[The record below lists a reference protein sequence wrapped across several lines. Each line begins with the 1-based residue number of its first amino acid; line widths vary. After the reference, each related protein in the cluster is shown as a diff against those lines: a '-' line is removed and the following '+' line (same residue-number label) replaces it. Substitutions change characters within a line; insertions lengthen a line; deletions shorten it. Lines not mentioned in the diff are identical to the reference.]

1 MKGLFM
7 MRGGD
12 DNNRLKKI
20 YLGEM
25 MQSNYVTTFFLI
37 FFFKFRFYNTI
48 MLTYC
53 LYLLP
58 IPSYNMKKK

>member
-37 FFFKFRFYNTI
+37 YFF
-48 MLTYC
+48 
-53 LYLLP
+53 
-58 IPSYNMKKK
+58 